1 MRIVD
6 IRERAIPLKSNIAN
20 SSFDFSEM
28 TTSVVAVM
36 TDVVRDGR
44 PVVGFAFN
52 STGRYACGAAMRAR
66 FIPRILGADP
76 RALLDQSQENF
87 DPGKILA
94 VMMQR
99 EKSGGHSERSIAIG
113 TIEVA
118 VWDAVAKIAGKPLHR
133 MLAERYS
140 VEKLEIFGS
149 YVRSEQKK
157 DSDLDVLV
165 TFKEDPSLL
174 TYIAIENYL
183 SDLLGIKVDLVMK
196 DSLKPKIGQQILRE
210 AIPV

>member
-1 MRIVD
+1 M
-6 IRERAIPLKSNIAN
+6 
-20 SSFDFSEM
+20 
-28 TTSVVAVM
+28 
-36 TDVVRDGR
+36 
-44 PVVGFAFN
+44 
-52 STGRYACGAAMRAR
+52 AR
-66 FIPRILGADP
+66 THSL
-76 RALLDQSQENF
+76 E
-87 DPGKILA
+87 KILEILR
-94 VMMQR
+94 QQ
-99 EKSGGHSERSIAIG
+99 IPI
-113 TIEVA
+113 
-118 VWDAVAKIAGKPLHR
+118 
-133 MLAERYS
+133 LAERYN
-140 VEKLEIFGS
+140 VETLEIFGS

>member
-1 MRIVD
+1 M
-6 IRERAIPLKSNIAN
+6 
-20 SSFDFSEM
+20 
-28 TTSVVAVM
+28 
-36 TDVVRDGR
+36 
-44 PVVGFAFN
+44 
-52 STGRYACGAAMRAR
+52 AR
-66 FIPRILGADP
+66 THSL
-76 RALLDQSQENF
+76 E
-87 DPGKILA
+87 KILEILR
-94 VMMQR
+94 QQ
-99 EKSGGHSERSIAIG
+99 I
-113 TIEVA
+113 
-118 VWDAVAKIAGKPLHR
+118 P
-133 MLAERYS
+133 MLAEHYG
-140 VEKLEIFGS
+140 VETLQVFGS

>member
-1 MRIVD
+1 M
-6 IRERAIPLKSNIAN
+6 
-20 SSFDFSEM
+20 
-28 TTSVVAVM
+28 
-36 TDVVRDGR
+36 
-44 PVVGFAFN
+44 
-52 STGRYACGAAMRAR
+52 AR
-66 FIPRILGADP
+66 KRSL
-76 RALLDQSQENF
+76 E
-87 DPGKILA
+87 KIL
-94 VMMQR
+94 
-99 EKSGGHSERSIAIG
+99 
-113 TIEVA
+113 EVLRQQ
-118 VWDAVAKIAGKPLHR
+118 IP

-140 VEKLEIFGS
+140 MEKLEVFGS

>member
-1 MRIVD
+1 M
-6 IRERAIPLKSNIAN
+6 
-20 SSFDFSEM
+20 
-28 TTSVVAVM
+28 
-36 TDVVRDGR
+36 
-44 PVVGFAFN
+44 
-52 STGRYACGAAMRAR
+52 AR
-66 FIPRILGADP
+66 KRSL
-76 RALLDQSQENF
+76 E
-87 DPGKILA
+87 KIL
-94 VMMQR
+94 
-99 EKSGGHSERSIAIG
+99 
-113 TIEVA
+113 EVLRQQ
-118 VWDAVAKIAGKPLHR
+118 IP
-133 MLAERYS
+133 MPTERYN
-140 VEKLEIFGS
+140 VETLEVFGS